1 MTTAMREQVCIHYL
15 CPFLHAGNLALIVAA
30 QYMHRKF
37 IVIYCVDAVEEEKSK
52 LICRGLDFFSTYRV
66 VVIITNP
73 ETVYVPGEREA

>member
-1 MTTAMREQVCIHYL
+1 
-15 CPFLHAGNLALIVAA
+15 
-30 QYMHRKF
+30 MHRKF